1 MKLDSFAS
9 TGTMSRSLRF
19 ITGKKLSAAARCL
32 SSDGL
37 AIGSAGKAGGW
48 AYFVGDEDGERV
60 AAIVFD
66 GDSCGR
72 AIPDEADGMC
82 EYLGVLLGADRVDAA
97 SVSEGTSRRCAV
109 RLVKGAYRRKAA

>member
-9 TGTMSRSLRF
+9 TGTMSRGLRY
-19 ITGKKLSAAARCL
+19 ITGGKLTAAARCL
-32 SSDGL
+32 RADGMSI
-37 AIGSAGKAGGW
+37 ASAGRAGGW
-48 AYFVGDEDGERV
+48 AYFLGDEGGQKV

-66 GDSCGR
+66 GDTSGR

-97 SVSEGTSRRCAV
+97 SVSEPAPSRRAV
-109 RLVKGAYRRKAA
+109 RIVKGAYRRQAA